1 MTHNSIYQRL
11 INLAAIAVMTVSLA
25 SCTSDTAVD
34 GTVVARVADKT
45 LTAVQI
51 HSAMPGGLTAAD
63 SAEYVRTYVNKWVG
77 STLISEIAA
86 KGIDMTE
93 INRLVEEYRLELI
106 SREYRRLMYD
116 SHGNNAIAADT
127 LRAYYDSHSGE
138 FAIDRPL
145 VKGIY
150 LKVPDDAPNLK
161 TLRQLYRSTKAA
173 DIDKLE
179 KAATGAIHYDYFRNR
194 YVDWEQ
200 IETRIPYDFGPSA
213 DAFLRS
219 HHTLDFSAG
228 GFTYLLNITEW
239 LPTGA
244 DMPYEAATTIIRER
258 ILTERRRDYD
268 TKLRHELLEQALK
281 NGDAEIF
288 IDIKPQ

>member
-1 MTHNSIYQRL
+1 MTGNSIYHRL
-11 INLAAIAVMTVSLA
+11 FNIAAFAAMTVSLA
-25 SCTSDTAVD
+25 SCASDTAVD
-34 GTVVARVADKT
+34 SDIAARVGNKT
-45 LTAVQI
+45 LSLAQI
-51 HSAMPGGLTAAD
+51 HSAMPGGLSEAD
-63 SAEYVRTYVNKWVG
+63 SADYVRNYVNKWVG
-77 STLISEIAA
+77 ANLISEIAA
-86 KGIDMTE
+86 GDIDMTE
-93 INRLVEEYRLELI
+93 INRLVDEYRLELI

-116 SHGNNAIAADT
+116 SHGNNAIPADT

-150 LKVPDDAPNLK
+150 LKVPDDAHNLK

-179 KAATGAIHYDYFRNR
+179 KATTGAIHYDYFRDR

-200 IETRIPYDFGPSA
+200 IEKRIPYDFGPSP
-213 DAFLRS
+213 DTFLRG
-219 HHTLDFSAG
+219 HHSLDFSAG

-239 LPTGA
+239 LPTGS
-244 DMPYEAATTIIRER
+244 DMPYDAAAPIIRER

-268 TKLRHELLEQALK
+268 NKLRRDLLSQAIK
-281 NGDAEIF
+281 DGDAEIF
-288 IDIKPQ
+288 IDTKP